1 MTLFKFF
8 GPIVLFLLYKI
19 QGHRGAPGLGQMT
32 CDQASRAS
40 FSLNNANLHS
50 HQNLFQLT
58 RPTIYTY
65 TIKLQ
70 TKTATPK
77 HQYFFQNLTF
87 LESAHQKEAENARE
101 GAKSRKVLKK
111 SHPIPPHCSGR
122 MVRMVK

>member
-58 RPTIYTY
+58 RPTTQYPPQCEISGYSLAY
-65 TIKLQ
+65 GL
-70 TKTATPK
+70 ATQCLK
-77 HQYFFQNLTF
+77 F
-87 LESAHQKEAENARE
+87 LGIPGNSGYA
-101 GAKSRKVLKK
+101 GY
-111 SHPIPPHCSGR
+111 PILEFLSY
-122 MVRMVK
+122 